1 MNECVNPNTRLQ
13 IGFIKTTKWFLITGF
28 VPSLWSIKA
37 ENQWRIQ
44 CDGFNVT
51 DPIWWIQY
59 DESSMT
65 DPVRR
70 ITFSRLW
77 RQFRRKQLQNWNRF
91 SRIQFFH
98 LFKSN
103 RIIYI
108 HKENP
113 IKMII
118 WILLIKKK
126 AQHKYWSFVIWYGHF
141 EIYGTIKKNESIKLN
156 VWERERKKIDWLPFG
171 IVTGKRGENGDTVRM
186 RKSLTVRS
194 LADALRVEALLMQLS
209 AGGRRWQLGGTA
221 AALRFRMRTGRRR
234 RIGTGGLTFLSPTA
248 KGRFDLLLQ
257 PRYAADLS
265 CWNKSNCYHHS
276 LGMARFFLPPFPP
289 PPLPPPSISAH
300 SNRVWRHN
308 HSTTSRNLN
317 PTTLKEKITGDCL
330 LASRLVQQNRQTSM
344 ILFFLSWKNQRPD
357 NSIHN
362 PSQRNYRKLNK
373 PYQFWFS
380 LPIQRSN

>member
-276 LGMARFFLPPFPP
+276 LGMARFFLPPFLPP
-289 PPLPPPSISAH
+289 SFPPPSISAH

>member
-91 SRIQFFH
+91 SRIQLFH

-126 AQHKYWSFVIWYGHF
+126 AQHKCWSFVIWYGHF

-276 LGMARFFLPPFPP
+276 LGMARFFLPPFLPP
-289 PPLPPPSISAH
+289 SFPPPSISAH